1 VAENLNFCKNVV
13 VGPPECRLGL
23 LTGGGRGP
31 RARPAAATSTGRLT
45 LQPFWWR
52 RIFPVGPVPA
62 GPLRFVQK
70 VKQLVLGRV
79 ERVVRVVVVLAVD
92 PEKH

>member
-1 VAENLNFCKNVV
+1 M

-45 LQPFWWR
+45 LQPFRWGEQ
-52 RIFPVGPVPA
+52 FPVGPVPA

-79 ERVVRVVVVLAVD
+79 EGVIGVVVVLAVD
-92 PEKH
+92 PATKS